1 MNREELQRFIGDLI
15 KLRDGISDDVA
26 LQVTHVFPTW
36 SGDGQEYTLN
46 QRVIYNDVLY
56 KVLQAHIS
64 QESWSP
70 DVAPSLFAKV
80 LIPSDDE
87 IYDWEQPGST
97 NPYMKGDKVRHKE
110 IVWISIIDNNVW
122 EPGIY
127 GWEECDK

>member
-26 LQVTHVFPTW
+26 LQVAHVFPTW
-36 SGDGQEYTLN
+36 SGDGQAYVLN

-56 KVLQAHIS
+56 KVLQTHTS
-64 QESWSP
+64 QEGWAP
-70 DVAPSLFAKV
+70 TEAPSLFAKV

-97 NPYMKGDKVRHKE
+97 NPYMKGDKVRHNDKIWAS
-110 IVWISIIDNNVW
+110 IVDNNVW

-127 GWEECDK
+127 GWEVI